1 MKTFVIRTSETIH
14 KFYEVEADSLE
25 DAEKMTFDK
34 RDKVSQ
40 VKTVQLVDQIFEKIS
55 WNAL

>member
-14 KFYEVEADSLE
+14 KFYEVEANSIE

-34 RDKVSQ
+34 RDKVSTF
-40 VKTVQLVDQIFEKIS
+40 KTAQLIDSITEKCVS
-55 WNAL
+55 

>member
-14 KFYEVEADSLE
+14 KFYEVQADSLE

-40 VKTVQLVDQIFEKIS
+40 VETVQLIDQIFEKEV
-55 WNAL
+55 A